1 MDQKL
6 AYWVDLKGIA
16 FEDGRPDASWLQAF
30 PVGEYTHEVYGKIK
44 MTVERAQNMARN
56 IISKVRGIDLAI
68 DYGHDSGGEAAGWVT
83 SAEARHD
90 GLWLFV
96 EWTQAAATAIREGKY
111 RYFSPEYVNE
121 WAHPQTG
128 DKFKDVMVG
137 GGLTNRPFLKNI
149 LPVNLSEIEEA
160 TKRGGGGMEEL
171 LKRLREVLKL
181 GEDIE
186 EEAIFE
192 ALTEALQPKP
202 KEKVPEPAE
211 TLSEEAVAKIL
222 EEHPALAGVLNQA
235 KVSEANAKLLASRV
249 VNLELEARRT
259 NVTTKLTEWH
269 AGGEEAKHGLPVAL
283 DEKISTF
290 MLTADVETQS
300 SFAAILDEII
310 KTGLVP
316 FKETK
321 VRRRSNQNPDTSVLE
336 EVEAGIKT
344 LMDATEGLS
353 YGDAAAQYMSENED
367 TYDKYLSSL
376 EESEVD
382 EENEGAEN

>member
-1 MDQKL
+1 
-6 AYWVDLKGIA
+6 
-16 FEDGRPDASWLQAF
+16 
-30 PVGEYTHEVYGKIK
+30 VGEYTHEVYGKIK

-96 EWTQAAATAIREGKY
+96 EWTEAAASAIREGKY
-111 RYFSPEYVNE
+111 RYFSPEYVDE
-121 WAHPQTG
+121 WIHPQSLE
-128 DKFKDVMVG
+128 KFKDVMVG

-149 LPVNLSEIEEA
+149 LPVNLSEIEEE
-160 TKRGGGGMEEL
+160 TKRTGGGMEEL
-171 LKRLREVLKL
+171 LKKLREALKL
-181 GEDIE
+181 GEDVE
-186 EEAIFE
+186 EEAILE
-192 ALTEALQPKP
+192 ALSEAIQPK
-202 KEKVPEPAE
+202 KEEKEPDPVE

-222 EEHPALAGVLNQA
+222 EEHPALAGVLDQA

-259 NVTTKLTEWH
+259 NVTAKLTEWH

-321 VRRRSNQNPDTSVLE
+321 VRRKGGQATDTSVLE
-336 EVEAGIKT
+336 EVEAGIKK
-344 LMDATEGLS
+344 LMDDTEGLS
-353 YGDAAAQYMSENED
+353 YGDAAAEYMRENEEI
-367 TYDKYLSSL
+367 YDKYLTSL
-376 EESEVD
+376 EESTVD
-382 EENEGAEN
+382 EENQGVES